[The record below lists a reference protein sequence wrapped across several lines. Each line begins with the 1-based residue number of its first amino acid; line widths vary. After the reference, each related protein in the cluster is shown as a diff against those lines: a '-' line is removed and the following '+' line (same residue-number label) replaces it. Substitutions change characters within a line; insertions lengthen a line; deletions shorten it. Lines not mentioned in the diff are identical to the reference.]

1 MYFGYDIVFNP
12 NFCIIKQGLLDIG
25 LLYRRNYL
33 ILIEVNICLAFGQRF
48 YKLFSECLNV
58 VHVFPQ
64 KIVDRDL
71 TGKFIF
77 TVDKIVNGFC
87 LV

>member
-1 MYFGYDIVFNP
+1 MYFGYDIVFDP
-12 NFCIIKQGLLDIG
+12 NFGIVKQSLLDIG

-48 YKLFSECLNV
+48 YKLFSECLDV
-58 VHVFPQ
+58 VHVFSEEV
-64 KIVDRDL
+64 VDRDL

-77 TVDKIVNGFC
+77 AVDKVVDSFG